1 MNQTPTLV
9 LINFTYPIL
18 AAAPTAFFFL
28 SIQDL
33 VHISLLVHHK
43 HGAMQIYFAKKPFHD
58 SGIQTFS
65 QGNRIKKLRSKCDV
79 WPLFDVSSQS
89 SFCIL

>member
-18 AAAPTAFFFL
+18 AAAPTVFFL
-28 SIQDL
+28 SIQVL

-43 HGAMQIYFAKKPFHD
+43 HGAMQIYFTKKPFMTVEFKHFH
-58 SGIQTFS
+58 TETELK
-65 QGNRIKKLRSKCDV
+65 N
-79 WPLFDVSSQS
+79 
-89 SFCIL
+89 